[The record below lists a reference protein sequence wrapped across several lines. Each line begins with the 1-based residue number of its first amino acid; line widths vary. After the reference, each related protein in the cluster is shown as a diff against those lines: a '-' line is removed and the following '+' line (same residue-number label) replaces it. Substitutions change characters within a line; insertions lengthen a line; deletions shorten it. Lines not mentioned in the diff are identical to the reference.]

1 MNDLLI
7 VIGLSMFV
15 LSLVALLGVML
26 MDTPL

>member
-15 LSLVALLGVML
+15 LSLVALLRVML